1 MGAKPVRRL
10 RAYAAIRGGGCSPV
24 QIAGRLG
31 SLVCW
36 CCHESPPPRCFMEKS
51 DEQELAKIKAW
62 LIERNP
68 YGPKLK
74 SFDDM
79 AREIFSVRRAYYP
92 EDALVVNQPSSPGR

>member
-1 MGAKPVRRL
+1 
-10 RAYAAIRGGGCSPV
+10 
-24 QIAGRLG
+24 
-31 SLVCW
+31 
-36 CCHESPPPRCFMEKS
+36 MEKS

-68 YGPKLK
+68 DGPKLQ

-92 EDALVVNQPSSPGR
+92 EDALVVKST